1 IAVDRDDTDAPDRSR
16 PDPVRAHKIR
26 RTSGAIDREDAL
38 SAEET
43 VAAIGAGRAIAD
55 EEADAGADILA
66 AGDMGIGNTTPAAV
80 LVATL
85 AGLEPVVAVGRGTG
99 VDDAG
104 WMRKTAAVR
113 DAMFRARPYV
123 GDPVGLLR
131 TVGGADFAAM
141 AGFLAQAA
149 VRRTPVILDGLIVTA
164 AAMVAERLAPGS
176 SEWWVAGH
184 ESAEPAHAIAL
195 EKLDK

>member
-1 IAVDRDDTDAPDRSR
+1 FPPDVTTQMLENFQAGGAAINAIARSVGAGVRVVDIAVDRDDPDAPDRSR

-26 RTSGAIDREDAL
+26 RSSGAIDREDAL

-104 WMRKTAAVR
+104 WMR
-113 DAMFRARPYV
+113 
-123 GDPVGLLR
+123 
-131 TVGGADFAAM
+131 
-141 AGFLAQAA
+141 
-149 VRRTPVILDGLIVTA
+149 
-164 AAMVAERLAPGS
+164 
-176 SEWWVAGH
+176 
-184 ESAEPAHAIAL
+184 
-195 EKLDK
+195 